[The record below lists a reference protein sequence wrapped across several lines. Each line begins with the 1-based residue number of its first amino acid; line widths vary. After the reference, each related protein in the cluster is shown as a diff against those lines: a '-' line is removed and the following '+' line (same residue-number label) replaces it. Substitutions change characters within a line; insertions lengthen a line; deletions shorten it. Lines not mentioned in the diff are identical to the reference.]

1 MTVQQP
7 FPVQD
12 PSVWTASQQ
21 HARPKDWC
29 YVLSPTDVAEIDAAL
44 LHVQQKGLALTVSLN
59 FS

>member
-7 FPVQD
+7 LPVQD

-21 HARPKDWC
+21 NPRPEEWC

-44 LHVQQKGLALTVSLN
+44 LYVQQKGLALTVSLN
-59 FS
+59 LS

>member
-7 FPVQD
+7 LLVQD
-12 PSVWTASQQ
+12 PSVWTAPQQ
-21 HARPKDWC
+21 HARPEDWC

-44 LHVQQKGLALTVSLN
+44 LYVQHQGLAVRVSLN